1 MRVMGA
7 EPVGLNI
14 SSCYTF
20 GLREKALKLKGPKK
34 AGMSV
39 Q

>member
-7 EPVGLNI
+7 EQVGLDT
-14 SSCYTF
+14 SSCYMF
-20 GLREKALKLKGPKK
+20 GPKKKALKLKGPKK

-39 Q
+39 